1 MKKNIIALAL
11 LIIASLSIHAQDKK
25 EYTAADYDQAT
36 KALGFNTSKLAYR
49 FNVNPTWLPD
59 GKFWYSVNVEG
70 GKEFVLI
77 NPANGSRKAG
87 PDKKSILPDAGN
99 DVTAGAGRRRG
110 GVLESVSPD
119 GKKAA
124 FIKDWNLWVKDLDTK
139 KSTGSSG
146 ETQLTFDGIKDYGYA
161 TDNAG
166 WTHSDRPI
174 MLWSPDSK
182 KIATFQQD
190 QRHVSDMYLVKT
202 KVGAPELEAWKYP
215 LPEDKKVIQI
225 ERVIIDVDNA
235 KVIRLKIP
243 SDDRR
248 GSLSDDI
255 SSGGPYDDNEWNADA
270 SKLFFVSTSRD
281 HKVEK
286 VRIADAVTG
295 DVREVFEEKVATQYE
310 SGQGTINN
318 RFLHKSNEIIWY
330 SERDDWGHL
339 YLYDAATG
347 KLKNQITKGDFVIT
361 QLLKIDEAK
370 RVIYFNAN
378 GREPGRDPY
387 FSHFYSI
394 GMDGKNLKLL
404 TPEDGNHNISLSPDG
419 KYFIDNYSQPHIPPV
434 SVLRDMNGKLIA
446 TLEKTDISKLLAT
459 GWRPPEPIKVR
470 SADDKWD
477 LYGLMFKPK
486 DMDPS
491 KKYPIVNYVYPGPQ
505 GGGVGSRNFGPARSD
520 HQALADLGFIVV
532 IIDGACNPDRSKSF
546 HDACYGNMGDNTLP
560 DQVAGIKQLAAA
572 RPYMDVNK
580 VGIWGHS
587 GGGFA
592 TADAMFTFPEFY
604 KVGISESGNHDNRNY
619 EDDWGERYIGLE
631 VKEADGKTNYEKQ
644 ANQINAG
651 NLKGKLL
658 LAHGGMDDN
667 VPPYNTYLV
676 ADALVK
682 ANKDFDLLIFPN
694 ARHGFGAD
702 TYYMTRRRW
711 DYFVKNLAGAEPPKE
726 YKINPNAA
734 APAPPVV
741 KANDPTGRKNNII
754 KRIPVSVSNISLNI
768 FDNGTIDGD
777 SISVYYNNKLLVS
790 NRGLTEKA
798 ITVNLMLDEKADQ
811 HEIVLFA
818 HNLGSIPPNTALI
831 VVTAGDQR
839 FELYSSASL
848 TENAVLVFEYKGK

>member
-1 MKKNIIALAL
+1 MKKNCITLAFIAMVFTAT
-11 LIIASLSIHAQDKK
+11 AQDKK
-25 EYTAADYDQAT
+25 ALTTADYDKAT
-36 KALGFNTSKLAYR
+36 KALGFNSSKLVYR
-49 FNVNPTWLPD
+49 YNVNPTWLPD
-59 GKFWYSVNVEG
+59 GKFWYVVNIEG
-70 GKEFVLI
+70 GREFVLI
-77 NPANGSRKAG
+77 NPANGSRKTGA
-87 PDKKSILPDAGN
+87 DKKSILPDEPDMAPGNAG
-99 DVTAGAGRRRG
+99 GRRRG
-110 GVLESVSPD
+110 GANESVSPD

-124 FIKDWNLWVKDLDTK
+124 FIKDWNLWVKDLETK
-139 KSTGSSG
+139 K
-146 ETQLTFDGIKDYGYA
+146 ETQLTTDGIKDFGYA

-190 QRHVSDMYLVKT
+190 QRMVKDMYLVRT

-215 LPEDKKVIQI
+215 LPEDKEIVKIH
-225 ERVIIDVDNA
+225 RVIIDVDNA
-235 KVIRLKIP
+235 KLIRLKSGP
-243 SDDRR
+243 DEHR
-248 GSLSDDI
+248 GTLSDDI

-270 SKLFFVSTSRD
+270 SRLMYVSTSRD

-286 VRIADAVTG
+286 VRIADAATG
-295 DVREVFEEKVATQYE
+295 DIREVFEEKVATQYE

-318 RFLHKSNEIIWY
+318 RFLDASKEIIWY

-339 YLYDAATG
+339 YLYDATTG
-347 KLKNQITKGDFVIT
+347 KLKNQITKGAFVVT
-361 QLLKIDEAK
+361 QLLKIDEK
-370 RVIYFNAN
+370 NRVLYFNAN
-378 GREPGRDPY
+378 GKEPGRDPY

-394 GMDGKNLKLL
+394 KFDGTGLKLL
-404 TPEDGNHNISLSPDG
+404 TPEDGNHNISFSPDG
-419 KYFIDNYSQPHIPPV
+419 KYFTDNYSKPNVPPV
-434 SVLRDMNGKLIA
+434 SVLRDMQGKLIT

-459 GWRPPEPIKVR
+459 GWRPPEPITVK
-470 SADDKWD
+470 SADGKWD
-477 LYGLMFKPK
+477 LYGLMFMPANFDKA
-486 DMDPS
+486 

-505 GGGVGSRNFGPARSD
+505 GGGVGTRNFGPARGD

-546 HDACYGNMGDNTLP
+546 HDACYGNMGANTLD

-572 RPYMDVNK
+572 RPYMDLDK

-592 TADAMFTFPEFY
+592 TADAMFTFPDFY

-631 VKEADGKTNYEKQ
+631 EKGPDGRTNYEKQ

-651 NLKGKLL
+651 NLKGKLM

-676 ADALVK
+676 VEALQK
-682 ANKDFDLLIFPN
+682 ANKDFDLVVFPN
-694 ARHGFGAD
+694 ARHGYGAQGN
-702 TYYMTRRRW
+702 YMTRRRW
-711 DYFVKNLAGAEPPKE
+711 DYFVKNLAGLEPPKE
-726 YKINPNAA
+726 YKIDPAATPA
-734 APAPPVV
+734 APV
-741 KANDPTGRKNNII
+741 KKDSVAVTANAMGRKNTVI
-754 KRIPVSVSNISLNI
+754 KRIPVSVNNITLNI

-777 SISVYYNNKLLVS
+777 SISVYYNNKLLVG
-790 NRGLTEKA
+790 NRGLSEKA
-798 ITVNLMLDEKADQ
+798 IVVNLMLDEKASQ

-818 HNLGSIPPNTALI
+818 HNLGSIAPNTALI
-831 VVTAGDQR
+831 VVNAGDQR

-848 TENAVLVFEYKGK
+848 TENAVLVFEYKPK